1 MSGKSERLL
10 KLQIKFIIL
19 SSGGTS
25 STKQCTNRTV
35 EREDSSEKVASHVKN
50 LKREVERL
58 RKQLSQSTTERKF
71 KYFVIY

>member
-1 MSGKSERLL
+1 MGNQRIL
-10 KLQIKFIIL
+10 KFQIEFIIL
-19 SSGGTS
+19 SSGGAS